1 MIYFRTYEH
10 GLNNYKWSYLFII
23 PMIGHNLHFYVDA
36 FIWKFSNPY
45 IAAARG
51 YVDEIILP
59 SETREKIV
67 SSLRVLRNKNLKNPW
82 KKHDNIPL

>member
-1 MIYFRTYEH
+1 MQDKIVEYD
-10 GLNNYKWSYLFII
+10 K
-23 PMIGHNLHFYVDA
+23 
-36 FIWKFSNPY
+36 KFSNPY